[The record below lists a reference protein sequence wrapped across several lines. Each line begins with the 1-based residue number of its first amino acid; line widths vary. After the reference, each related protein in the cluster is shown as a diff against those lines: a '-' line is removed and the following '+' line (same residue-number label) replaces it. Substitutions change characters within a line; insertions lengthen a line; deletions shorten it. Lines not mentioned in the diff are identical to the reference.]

1 MNKDEEIRILVARFM
16 DGDTTLDEERKLYC
30 YFSSDEVTDSLLPM
44 REYFRSMA
52 VMRTP
57 RQDKHKGRP
66 VLFGQLSRPLLIGIA
81 ASIALLVVV
90 GVGGMLWRTERQ
102 DYCEAYIYNKHVTAP
117 ATVME
122 EVDETLQAISQDG
135 ELNVDGQLHDIF
147 GKQ

>member
-16 DGDTTLDEERKLYC
+16 DGDTTLDEECKLYC
-30 YFSSDEVTDSLLPM
+30 YFSDDEVSDDLLPM
-44 REYFRSMA
+44 REYFRSIT

-57 RQDKHKGRP
+57 QNRQYKRLP
-66 VLFGQLSRPLLIGIA
+66 VQHGLLSRPLFIGIA
-81 ASIALLVVV
+81 ASVALLVVV
-90 GVGGMLWRTERQ
+90 GVGGMLWQPEPQ
-102 DYCEAYIYNKHVTAP
+102 DYCEAYIYNRHVTAP

>member
-16 DGDTTLDEERKLYC
+16 EGDTTLDEEGKLYC
-30 YFSSDEVTDSLLPM
+30 YFSGDEVSDDLLPM
-44 REYFRSMA
+44 REYFRSIA

-57 RQDKHKGRP
+57 KNRQYKRLL
-66 VLFGQLSRPLLIGIA
+66 VLHGLLSRPLFIGIA
-81 ASIALLVVV
+81 ASVALLVVV
-90 GVGGMLWRTERQ
+90 GVGGMLWQPEPQ
-102 DYCEAYIYNKHVTAP
+102 DYCEAYIYNRHVTAP

>member
-16 DGDTTLDEERKLYC
+16 EGDTTLDEEGKLYC
-30 YFSSDEVTDSLLPM
+30 YFSGDEVSEDLLSM
-44 REYFRSMA
+44 REYFRSIA
-52 VMRTP
+52 IMRTP
-57 RQDKHKGRP
+57 KNRQYKRLL
-66 VLFGQLSRPLLIGIA
+66 VLHGLLSRPLFIGIA
-81 ASIALLVVV
+81 ASVALLVLV
-90 GVGGMLWRTERQ
+90 GVGGMLWQPEPQ
-102 DYCEAYIYNKHVTAP
+102 DYCEAYIYNRHVTAP

>member
-16 DGDTTLDEERKLYC
+16 DGDTTLDEECKLYC
-30 YFSSDEVTDSLLPM
+30 YFSGDEVSDDLLPI
-44 REYFRSMA
+44 REYFRSIA

-57 RQDKHKGRP
+57 QNRQYKRLP
-66 VLFGQLSRPLLIGIA
+66 VQDGLLSRPLFIGIA

-117 ATVME
+117 AT
-122 EVDETLQAISQDG
+122 
-135 ELNVDGQLHDIF
+135 
-147 GKQ
+147 

>member
-81 ASIALLVVV
+81 ASFALLVVV
-90 GVGGMLWRTERQ
+90 GVGSMLWRPEPQ

-117 ATVME
+117 TTVMK
-122 EVDETLQAISQDG
+122 EVDETLQALRQNG
-135 ELNVDGQLHDIF
+135 EPNVDGQLHDIF
-147 GKQ
+147 GNQ

>member
-81 ASIALLVVV
+81 ASFALLVVV
-90 GVGGMLWRTERQ
+90 GVGGMLWRTEPQ
-102 DYCEAYIYNKHVTAP
+102 DYCEAYIYNKHVTSP
-117 ATVME
+117 TTVMK
-122 EVDETLQAISQDG
+122 EVDETLQAIRQDG

-147 GKQ
+147 GNQ